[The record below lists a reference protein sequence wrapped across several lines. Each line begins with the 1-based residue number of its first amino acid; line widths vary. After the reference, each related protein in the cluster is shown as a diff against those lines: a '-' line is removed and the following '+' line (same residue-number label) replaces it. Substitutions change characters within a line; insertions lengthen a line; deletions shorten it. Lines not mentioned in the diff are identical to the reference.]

1 MLRRLREAQNRS
13 SRIALV
19 CGACLALL
27 LLGGI
32 SNVIRERRKAARFTA
47 RVTAA
52 LVGRAAPTFRAV
64 SGSDT
69 LVIAPRPSVRLLI
82 MFVADSCRPCRD
94 LLTETQRMFAST
106 AELADWPD
114 VVVATLDAKQAR
126 DLVRED
132 SGVRVVAVV
141 DPDSAARVYRILSI
155 PYLALVDE
163 NGRIMKV
170 QIGYARHSTLE
181 KFLSARPAS

>member
-1 MLRRLREAQNRS
+1 
-13 SRIALV
+13 
-19 CGACLALL
+19 
-27 LLGGI
+27 
-32 SNVIRERRKAARFTA
+32 
-47 RVTAA
+47 
-52 LVGRAAPTFRAV
+52 
-64 SGSDT
+64 
-69 LVIAPRPSVRLLI
+69 
-82 MFVADSCRPCRD
+82 
-94 LLTETQRMFAST
+94 MFAST

-126 DLVRED
+126 DLVLED

-163 NGRIMKV
+163 NGRIIKV